1 MSEKPQP
8 DRPSAGECVAPV
20 LPMRDAET
28 TAAFYARLGFH
39 ESRRYGEPVR
49 YLVVRR
55 GWMELHFFSHPT
67 CDPATSIAG
76 AFIRVSDVDRFTAG
90 FESVAGAAS
99 GSVAGAASGSVAGA
113 ASGSVPRYLAPD
125 DKPWCMRQA
134 ALVDPD
140 GNLIQFG
147 TLLPQNQA
155 SHQPAR

>member
-99 GSVAGAASGSVAGA
+99 GSV
-113 ASGSVPRYLAPD
+113 PRYLAPD
-125 DKPWCMRQA
+125 DKPWGMRQA